1 MQIRARTKFVAY
13 FDDWIE
19 TYKKSLVR
27 PVTFKKYLFISK
39 QLHQMVPDELL
50 GEIDYGFIQ
59 ELMNIYGKGHELP
72 TLKAF
77 YQAVHA
83 SLLDAIDAKV
93 VDPGVFRHVVLHGR
107 RGRQKTLKYL
117 NLIEV
122 KRLIHELNLSDP
134 MSMDWIYWLVAKTG
148 LRVSE
153 VLGLTESDFDF
164 EANKLMVWRT
174 WNYKVGY
181 GFDMT
186 KNDASRRVIL
196 LDPLTLDMVKQ
207 MISDRRSKDSSWDS
221 ELPIFVQHKRVYLST
236 LNYHLKQLCKAA
248 GIKTISMHGLR
259 HTHASLLIYDG
270 VSLQSVAKRLGHAN
284 TVTTQNTYVHLVEEL
299 ARLDELKIVEN
310 MVKLS

>member
-1 MQIRARTKFVAY
+1 MWSFLIC
-13 FDDWIE
+13 
-19 TYKKSLVR
+19 
-27 PVTFKKYLFISK
+27 
-39 QLHQMVPDELL
+39 
-50 GEIDYGFIQ
+50 G
-59 ELMNIYGKGHELP
+59 MN
-72 TLKAF
+72 
-77 YQAVHA
+77 
-83 SLLDAIDAKV
+83 
-93 VDPGVFRHVVLHGR
+93 
-107 RGRQKTLKYL
+107 RG
-117 NLIEV
+117 
-122 KRLIHELNLSDP
+122 
-134 MSMDWIYWLVAKTG
+134 
-148 LRVSE
+148 
-153 VLGLTESDFDF
+153 
-164 EANKLMVWRT
+164 
-174 WNYKVGY
+174 
-181 GFDMT
+181 DMT

-236 LNYHLKQLCKAA
+236 LNYHLRQLCKAA